1 LVPIFSSQYFCMEN
15 KKIFPF
21 LAGLIFSLHVQKAHA
36 SGYRDSVPKM
46 DLHYMISLNGNY
58 TRNSVEQIMI
68 STNNYL
74 ILKRGKIGF
83 TQALNYQYSVLKS
96 PISAPGRNLLNELQ
110 MNSKIHIN
118 TGKMEPLIIIG
129 YEKSKYRSIINR
141 YFAILGVDYK
151 LVSTKLNHFSVILGP
166 SAEAASYTDGT
177 DYDHLFACLG
187 LRGMHELD
195 KNKSKLNIHYNTY
208 FFRRFNENRWRYQ
221 GVVTAMYQVLK
232 PVYVTVNM
240 NFSEEKINKLDF
252 YRKNTGISFGLT
264 YRM

>member
-1 LVPIFSSQYFCMEN
+1 MEN
-15 KKIFPF
+15 KNIFPF

-46 DLHYMISLNGNY
+46 NLHYMISLSGNY
-58 TRNSVEQIMI
+58 TRNGYEQRMV
-68 STNNYL
+68 STNNY
-74 ILKRGKIGF
+74 ITIQRGMVGF

-96 PISAPGRNLLNELQ
+96 PISAPGMTFLNELQ
-110 MNSKIHIN
+110 MNSKIHLN
-118 TGKMEPLIIIG
+118 TGKIEPLIIIG

-141 YFAILGVDYK
+141 YFTILGMDYK
-151 LVSTKLNHFSVILGP
+151 LVSTKSNHFSVILGP

-177 DYDHLFACLG
+177 DYDHLFASLG
-187 LRGMHELD
+187 LRGMHGLD
-195 KNKSKLNIHYNTY
+195 KHKSKLKLYYNTY

-221 GVVTAMYQVLK
+221 GVVTAMYQMLK
-232 PVYVTVNM
+232 PVYLTVNM
-240 NFSEEKINKLDF
+240 NFSEEKINKSDF